1 MNMKK
6 KGFVFLSL
14 GLSCL
19 FLMAVSFDARL
30 GAQEKVQTAHYEI
43 TVENGAKIAGNLLAK
58 EMELRFNVY
67 NRLFRFDPSGLAAPL
82 KVRLFTDQAGYDDYV
97 RARLGTAKAGAVY
110 LHYTNAERRELVI
123 FRGREE
129 DRAILAHQAFV
140 QFLRA
145 FVPNPPSWIREGFAI
160 YFNTLTFNPGE
171 ETLSYEENLAWLESI
186 KKAPKDRPS
195 LQAVISAD
203 LEGSPEIPQFQIFSW
218 AVVSFFLN
226 NGRDDYFRTLT
237 ECFMTLSPAAPA
249 RENALAVRKH
259 ITLWNDPETMER
271 DYLSYLEAR
280 KTFTELMEEGRGAYR
295 AGDLLSAELSFMS
308 ALDQRPSHYAPWY
321 YLGLILYD
329 EKNYP
334 MAEEYYKKS
343 LEFGADEALVSYA
356 LGLNA
361 ISDGRNDDAAAW
373 LEKASAADPARYK
386 TRAADLLRRLK

>member
-1 MNMKK
+1 MKEQYMKK
-6 KGFVFLSL
+6 QFFIFL

-19 FLMAVSFDARL
+19 FLGAVSL
-30 GAQEKVQTAHYEI
+30 NAQEKVQTAHYEI
-43 TVENGAKIAGNLLAK
+43 AVENGARIAGNLLAK
-58 EMELRFNVY
+58 ELELRFAVY
-67 NRLFRFDPSGLAAPL
+67 NRLFRFDPSSLAAPL
-82 KVRLFTDQAGYDDYV
+82 KVRLFTDQIGYNDYV
-97 RARLGTAKAGAVY
+97 AARLGTIKTGAVY
-110 LHYTNAERRELVI
+110 LHYNNAERRELVI
-123 FRGREE
+123 LRGREE
-129 DRAILAHQAFV
+129 DRVILAHQAFI

-171 ETLSYEENLAWLESI
+171 ENLGYEENLAWLESV
-186 KKAPKDRPS
+186 KKASKNKPS

-203 LEGSPEIPQFQIFSW
+203 LEGSPEIPQLQIFSW

-237 ECFMTLSPAAPA
+237 ECFMTLSPAASA
-249 RENALAVRKH
+249 RENALALWKH

-280 KTFTELMEEGRGAYR
+280 KTFAELMEEGRGAYG
-295 AGDLLSAELSFMS
+295 AGDLLAAELSFMG
-308 ALDQRPSHYAPWY
+308 ALDQKPSHYAPWY

-329 EKNYP
+329 EKNYS

-343 LEFGADEALVSYA
+343 LEFGAEGALVSYA

-373 LEKASAADPARYK
+373 LEKAAAADPARYK
-386 TRAADLLRRLK
+386 NRAADLLRRLK